1 MILDYLSGPGVI
13 TSVLINE
20 RGKRDRQR
28 RTRDD
33 GSGSWNDT
41 RVGLEDGGMQAGLE
55 AGKAR
60 KQILPQSLQ
69 KPALLTSPF
78 QS

>member
-28 RTRDD
+28 RTYDD
-33 GSGSWNDT
+33 GSGMT
-41 RVGLEDGGMQAGLE
+41 PGLAFKMEECRQL
-55 AGKAR
+55 
-60 KQILPQSLQ
+60 
-69 KPALLTSPF
+69 
-78 QS
+78 